1 MQATELH
8 LHQNLFFLNIYQRIR
23 ATVNTQE
30 QKRLLMDLDISMRT
44 VDCFYTVTFYGALF
58 REVRGCCYTAPWVC
72 ACPLNAQNCLKPPL
86 FPTAKMGW
94 LRWCKGQLL
103 QEAAGP
109 FPCCSSRCPSTLAV
123 GWAGFSSRALLE
135 AAVGVPPIALR
146 TSVPIAIRCVL
157 VCGQQWL
164 HGDVGLPWV
173 EDVGLPSVCPHC
185 VLWLLRGGV

>member
-1 MQATELH
+1 
-8 LHQNLFFLNIYQRIR
+8 
-23 ATVNTQE
+23 
-30 QKRLLMDLDISMRT
+30 MDLDISMRT

-109 FPCCSSRCPSTLAV
+109 FPCCSSRCPSMSAV
-123 GWAGFSSRALLE
+123 GWAGFQVGHSWKRLFGVLLVAPRHQCPLLAGVCWYVVSSGCMGMLDCPPSAPTVSFGSWGGVWRIPYSYFLSTCRAMFGS
-135 AAVGVPPIALR
+135 AWSSW
-146 TSVPIAIRCVL
+146 T
-157 VCGQQWL
+157 
-164 HGDVGLPWV
+164 LPWI
-173 EDVGLPSVCPHC
+173 SST
-185 VLWLLRGGV
+185 RKY

>member
-1 MQATELH
+1 MGACWIWQPPVSPCSPMWPSGGVIHYGAVCKRSSGH
-8 LHQNLFFLNIYQRIR
+8 LWGVCRLQNSTYIKTFFFLNIYQRIR

-109 FPCCSSRCPSTLAV
+109 FPCCSSRCPSMSAV
-123 GWAGFSSRALLE
+123 GWVGFQVGHSWKQLL
-135 AAVGVPPIALR
+135 G
-146 TSVPIAIRCVL
+146 CH
-157 VCGQQWL
+157 Q
-164 HGDVGLPWV
+164 
-173 EDVGLPSVCPHC
+173 
-185 VLWLLRGGV
+185 